1 MFMRRVG
8 SVIRLLKLIFLM
20 LLAGNYAIAEDDWVL
35 ERNSDG
41 IQVFTQ
47 NVKDSPF
54 DAVRAVMVVE
64 AKLNAL
70 VGLVR
75 DAAACPEWAEL
86 CKESRN
92 YEVVSEQELYVY
104 SYNDIPW
111 PVKDRDALTHV
122 VWNQDPET
130 LAVTMTAVATR
141 DLLPVTKGA
150 VRIVNAK
157 TRWIFTPTENGNVE
171 VISEAHI
178 DPNGPT
184 PAWITNLLL
193 VETPFKTLQGMRR
206 LVQTGR
212 YDESEFSFL
221 RLP

>member
-1 MFMRRVG
+1 MHTVT
-8 SVIRLLKLIFLM
+8 SVYHSLKTIILVLVVS
-20 LLAGNYAIAEDDWVL
+20 NYAVAEDNWVL
-35 ERNSDG
+35 ERDKDG

-47 NVKDSPF
+47 SVGDSSF

-75 DAAACPEWAEL
+75 DAAACPKWAEL
-86 CKESRN
+86 CKESRDH
-92 YEVVSEQELYVY
+92 EVVSEQELYVY

-122 VWNQDPET
+122 LWDQDPET
-130 LAVTMTAVATR
+130 LAVTMTAVATS

-157 TRWIFTPTENGNVE
+157 TRWIFTPMDDGRVE
-171 VISEAHI
+171 VVSEAHI

-212 YDESEFSFL
+212 YDESEFGFVS
-221 RLP
+221 LP

>member
-1 MFMRRVG
+1 MDKGTCGKYVLQLI
-8 SVIRLLKLIFLM
+8 VALLV
-20 LLAGNYAIAEDDWVL
+20 AGNHAVAEDDWVL
-35 ERNSDG
+35 ERDSDG

-47 NVKDSPF
+47 NVEGSSF
-54 DAVRAVMVVE
+54 DAVRAVMLIE

-75 DAAACPEWAEL
+75 DASACPEWAEL
-86 CKESRN
+86 CKESRDHQ
-92 YEVVSEQELYVY
+92 VISEQELYVY

-122 VWNQDPET
+122 LWDQDPET
-130 LAVTMTAVATR
+130 LAVTMTAVATS

-171 VISEAHI
+171 VVSEAHI

-212 YDESEFSFL
+212 YDDSEFAFV
-221 RLP
+221 RAP